1 MRRKNR
7 PALIAFAMRT
17 LSSIKTLQKILQPL
31 HGRKRIGFV
40 PTMGAFHEGHLA
52 LMRQARRE
60 CDYVV
65 VSLFVNPLQFGPK
78 EDFAAYPRPITSD
91 RKKAQETGVD
101 LLWTPAAEEMYPS
114 PYRTFIEIEE
124 ITRRWEGAVR
134 PGHFRGVATVV
145 AKLFQIVRPDRAY
158 FGQKDY
164 QQTRVIHQMV
174 KDLHFPI
181 SIRILSTLREKDG
194 LAMSSRN
201 QRLSP
206 AERAAAPILF
216 RALQKAEALVRKGAR
231 ESPPLL
237 QEVEALIRS
246 EPLARLDYAALCDPK
261 FLEPL
266 ERIQKG
272 AVLLLAVKIGSVR
285 LIDNVLIDI

>member
-1 MRRKNR
+1 MK
-7 PALIAFAMRT
+7 T
-17 LSSIKTLQKILQPL
+17 VSSIKQIQKTLAPL
-31 HGRKRIGFV
+31 RGKKRIGLV
-40 PTMGAFHEGHLA
+40 PTMGAFHQGHLT
-52 LMRQARRE
+52 LMRRAQRE

-78 EDFAAYPRPITSD
+78 EDFATYPRTLTSD
-91 RKKAQETGVD
+91 RKMAEEAGVD
-101 LLWTPAAEEMYPS
+101 LLWTPTAEEIYPA
-114 PYRTFIEIEE
+114 PYRTFVEVEE

-145 AKLFQIVRPDRAY
+145 AKLFQVVRPDRAY

-174 KDLHFPI
+174 KDLHLDL
-181 SIRILSTLREKDG
+181 SIRILPTVREKDG

-216 RALQKAEALVRKGAR
+216 RALKKAEALIREGIR
-231 ESPPLL
+231 ESGPLL

-246 EPLARLDYAALCDPK
+246 EPLARIDYAALCDPAS
-261 FLEPL
+261 LEPI
-266 ERIQKG
+266 ERIEKE

-285 LIDNVLIDI
+285 LIDNLWVHI

>member
-1 MRRKNR
+1 MK
-7 PALIAFAMRT
+7 T
-17 LSSIKTLQKILQPL
+17 LSHIKAVQKILAPL
-31 HGRKRIGFV
+31 RGRKRIGFV

-52 LMRQARRE
+52 LMRQAKRE

-78 EDFAAYPRPITSD
+78 EDFAAYPRPVDLD
-91 RKKAQETGVD
+91 RKQAQAAGVD
-101 LLWTPAAEEMYPS
+101 LLWTPAAEEVYPS
-114 PYRTFIEIEE
+114 PYRTFVDVEE

-145 AKLFQIVRPDRAY
+145 AKLFQIVQPDRAY

-164 QQTRVIHQMV
+164 QQTRVIRQMV
-174 KDLHFPI
+174 KDLHFAV
-181 SIRILSTLREKDG
+181 SIRIFPTVREKDG

-216 RALQKAEALVRKGAR
+216 KALKQAKDRIRQGIHERF
-231 ESPPLL
+231 PLL
-237 QEVEALIRS
+237 QEVEASIQA
-246 EPLARLDYAALCDPK
+246 EPLARIDYAALCDPAS
-261 FLEPL
+261 LEPI
-266 ERIQKG
+266 ERIQKE

-285 LIDNVLIDI
+285 LIDNLLIRI

>member
-1 MRRKNR
+1 
-7 PALIAFAMRT
+7 MRT
-17 LSSIKTLQKILQPL
+17 ISSIKQVQKTLAPL
-31 HGRKRIGFV
+31 RGRKRIGFV

-52 LMRQARRE
+52 LMRRARRE

-78 EDFAAYPRPITSD
+78 EDFAAYPRPIASD
-91 RKKAQETGVD
+91 RKKAKGAGVD
-101 LLWTPAAEEMYPS
+101 LLWTPTPEEMYPS
-114 PYRTFIEIEE
+114 PYRTFVEVEE

-145 AKLFQIVRPDRAY
+145 AKLFQVVRPDRAY

-174 KDLHFPI
+174 NDLNLGL
-181 SIRILSTLREKDG
+181 SLRILPTVRERDG

-216 RALQKAEALVRKGAR
+216 KALKQTEARVREGAR
-231 ESPPLL
+231 ESRPLL

-246 EPLARLDYAALCDPK
+246 EPLARIDYAALCDPES
-261 FLEPL
+261 LEPV
-266 ERIQKG
+266 ERIENR
-272 AVLLLAVKIGSVR
+272 AILLLAVKIGAVR
-285 LIDNVLIDI
+285 LIDNLFLHI

>member
-1 MRRKNR
+1 MK
-7 PALIAFAMRT
+7 T
-17 LSSIKTLQKILQPL
+17 LSSIKTVQKILQPL
-31 HGRKRIGFV
+31 RGKKRIGFV

-52 LMRQARRE
+52 LMGRAKRE

-78 EDFAAYPRPITSD
+78 EDFAAYPRPIALD
-91 RKKAQETGVD
+91 RKKAQEAGVD
-101 LLWTPAAEEMYPS
+101 LLWTPAAEEIYLP
-114 PYRTFIEIEE
+114 PYRTFVDVEE
-124 ITRRWEGAVR
+124 ISRRWEGAVR

-145 AKLFQIVRPDRAY
+145 AKLFQIVQPDRAY

-164 QQTRVIHQMV
+164 QQTRIICQMV
-174 KDLHFPI
+174 KDLHFAVA
-181 SIRILSTLREKDG
+181 IRILPTVREKDG

-216 RALQKAEALVRKGAR
+216 NALKQAEARVRQGVH
-231 ESPPLL
+231 ESRPLL

-246 EPLARLDYAALCDPK
+246 EPLAQIDYVALCDPAS
-261 FLEPL
+261 LEPI
-266 ERIQKG
+266 EKIQKG

-285 LIDNVLIDI
+285 LIDNLLIRI

>member
-1 MRRKNR
+1 
-7 PALIAFAMRT
+7 MRT
-17 LSSIKTLQKILQPL
+17 ISGIKAVQKILQPIR
-31 HGRKRIGFV
+31 GRKRIGFV

-52 LMRQARRE
+52 LMRRAKRE

-78 EDFAAYPRPITSD
+78 EDFAAYPRPMALD
-91 RKKAQETGVD
+91 RKKARDTGID
-101 LLWTPAAEEMYPS
+101 LLWTPTAEEIYTS
-114 PYRTFIEIEE
+114 PYRTFVDVEE
-124 ITRRWEGAVR
+124 ITRRWEGTVR

-145 AKLFQIVRPDRAY
+145 AKLFQVVRPDRAY

-164 QQTRVIHQMV
+164 QQTRVIRQMV
-174 KDLHFPI
+174 KDLHFAL
-181 SIRILSTLREKDG
+181 SIRILPTVREKDG

-206 AERAAAPILF
+206 AERTAAPILF
-216 RALQKAEALVRKGAR
+216 RSLKQAEARIRQGIHENR
-231 ESPPLL
+231 PLL

-246 EPLARLDYAALCDPK
+246 EPLAQIDYATLCDPES
-261 FLEPL
+261 LEPL
-266 ERIQKG
+266 ERIEKR

-285 LIDNVLIDI
+285 LIDNLLIRI

>member
-1 MRRKNR
+1 MK
-7 PALIAFAMRT
+7 T
-17 LSSIKTLQKILQPL
+17 LSHIKAVQKILAPL
-31 HGRKRIGFV
+31 RGRKRIGFV

-52 LMRQARRE
+52 LMRQAKRE

-78 EDFAAYPRPITSD
+78 EDFAAYPRPMALD
-91 RKKAQETGVD
+91 RKQAQAAGVD
-101 LLWTPAAEEMYPS
+101 LLWTPAAEEVYPS
-114 PYRTFIEIEE
+114 PYRTFVDVEE

-145 AKLFQIVRPDRAY
+145 AKLFQVVQPDRAY

-164 QQTRVIHQMV
+164 QQTRVIRQMV
-174 KDLHFPI
+174 KDLHFAV
-181 SIRILSTLREKDG
+181 SIRIFPTVREKDG

-216 RALQKAEALVRKGAR
+216 KALKQAKDRIRQGIH
-231 ESPPLL
+231 ESFPLL
-237 QEVEALIRS
+237 QEVEASIQA
-246 EPLARLDYAALCDPK
+246 EPLARIDYAALCDPAS
-261 FLEPL
+261 LEPI
-266 ERIQKG
+266 ERIQKE

-285 LIDNVLIDI
+285 LIDNLLIRI

>member
-1 MRRKNR
+1 MKT
-7 PALIAFAMRT
+7 I
-17 LSSIKTLQKILQPL
+17 SSIKQIQKILAPL
-31 HGRKRIGFV
+31 RGKKRIGLV
-40 PTMGAFHEGHLA
+40 PTMGAFHQGHLT
-52 LMRQARRE
+52 LMRHAQRE

-78 EDFAAYPRPITSD
+78 EDFATYPRTLTSD
-91 RKKAQETGVD
+91 RKMAEETGVD
-101 LLWTPAAEEMYPS
+101 LLWTPAAEEIYPA
-114 PYRTFIEIEE
+114 PYRTFVEVEE

-145 AKLFQIVRPDRAY
+145 AKLFQVVRPDRAY

-174 KDLHFPI
+174 KDLHLDL
-181 SIRILSTLREKDG
+181 SIRILPTVREKDG

-201 QRLSP
+201 RRLSP

-216 RALQKAEALVRKGAR
+216 RALKKAEALIR
-231 ESPPLL
+231 EGILESGPLL

-246 EPLARLDYAALCDPK
+246 EPLARIDYAALCDPAS
-261 FLEPL
+261 LEPI
-266 ERIQKG
+266 ERIEKE

-285 LIDNVLIDI
+285 LIDNLLVHI